1 MFFFYLILMLIIK
14 LSDQIVQENSFNE
27 HFQREHSFLQPYGG
41 TC

>member
-1 MFFFYLILMLIIK
+1 MLFFCLLLMLTIK
-14 LSDQIVQENSFNE
+14 LSDQIVQENSLNE